1 MCAVVR
7 PVAYSH
13 GNYRCMHG
21 NYYNSY
27 FFFWAFSAAL
37 VTLPRR
43 SMAGTKLPTPYVAA
57 FNKACN
63 PQTTEDADT
72 WLVYGGL

>member
-1 MCAVVR
+1 MVVSYSSPVSHTKEGELRRLVYAVVR
-7 PVAYSH
+7 PAAYSH

-37 VTLPRR
+37 VTLP
-43 SMAGTKLPTPYVAA
+43 A
-57 FNKACN
+57 
-63 PQTTEDADT
+63 
-72 WLVYGGL
+72 